1 METRAREPWAERDVY
16 YALIGDVVSSRSLT
30 NRAEVQHRLQE
41 LAATLN
47 GELEDGAL
55 AAPLR
60 VTAGDE
66 LQGLLERPEPVVDIT
81 VRLADHLHPVR
92 LTWGLG
98 RGTLTT
104 ELGADVATLD
114 GPCFHRARRAA
125 ERAAE
130 EDRWLLEEGLP
141 SPQGR
146 ILTALFALM
155 SGIRS
160 DWTETQ
166 AKYVREVR
174 GRRQKDV
181 AEELGRH
188 KSTISKALASSR
200 YEEIEEG
207 EGAARDLLRWIVS
220 DGAEDGEPKEGDERR
235 DGRST

>member
-1 METRAREPWAERDVY
+1 METRARESRADRDVY

-98 RGTLTT
+98 RGRLTT

-207 EGAARDLLRWIVS
+207 EGAARELLRWIVS
-220 DGAEDGEPKEGDERR
+220 DGGEDGEPKEGDERR

>member
-1 METRAREPWAERDVY
+1 METRTRESRADRDVY
-16 YALIGDVVSSRSLT
+16 YALIGDVVSSRNLPD
-30 NRAEVQHRLQE
+30 RAEVQRRLQE
-41 LAATLN
+41 LASTLN
-47 GELEDGAL
+47 EEFEDGAL

-60 VTAGDE
+60 LTAGDE

-81 VRLADHLHPVR
+81 VRVADHLHPVR

-98 RGTLTT
+98 RGMLST
-104 ELGADVATLD
+104 ELGGNVATLD

-130 EDRWLLEEGLP
+130 EDCWLLQEGLP

-160 DWTETQ
+160 EWTETQ

-174 GRRQKDV
+174 GRKQKDV
-181 AEELGRH
+181 AEELDRH
-188 KSTISKALASSR
+188 KSTISKALSSSR
-200 YEEIEEG
+200 YQEIEEG
-207 EGAARDLLRWIVS
+207 EGAARDLLSWIAS
-220 DGAEDGEPKEGDERR
+220 DSAEDGGAEGSGERGE
-235 DGRST
+235 GRST

>member
-1 METRAREPWAERDVY
+1 METRAPESRADRDVY

-30 NRAEVQHRLQE
+30 NRAEVQRRLQE
-41 LAATLN
+41 LADTLN
-47 GELEDGAL
+47 GELGEGAL

-66 LQGLLERPEPVVDIT
+66 LQGLFKRPEPVVDIT

-104 ELGADVATLD
+104 ELGDNVATLD

-141 SPQGR
+141 SPQGK

-200 YEEIEEG
+200 YEEIEQG
-207 EGAARDLLRWIVS
+207 EVAARDLLSWIHS
-220 DGAEDGEPKEGDERR
+220 DAVEDGEAEGDDERGE
-235 DGRST
+235 GRRP

>member
-1 METRAREPWAERDVY
+1 METRARESRADRDVY

-207 EGAARDLLRWIVS
+207 EGAARELLRWIVS
-220 DGAEDGEPKEGDERR
+220 DGGEDGEPKEGDERR

>member
-1 METRAREPWAERDVY
+1 METEARESKDDRQVY
-16 YALIGDVVSSRSLT
+16 YALIGDVVNSRSLPD
-30 NRAEVQHRLQE
+30 RAGVQRRLQE
-41 LAATLN
+41 PTATLN
-47 GELEDGAL
+47 RELEDGAL

-66 LQGLLERPEPVVDIT
+66 VQALLERPEPVVDIT

-104 ELGADVATLD
+104 ELGGDVATLD

-130 EDRWLLEEGLP
+130 EDRWLLQEGLP
-141 SPQGR
+141 SPHGR
-146 ILTALFALM
+146 TLTALFALM

-160 DWTETQ
+160 EWTEIQ

-181 AEELGRH
+181 AEKVGRH

-207 EGAARDLLRWIVS
+207 EGAARDLLSWIAS
-220 DGAEDGEPKEGDERR
+220 DAAEGGGAEGAGERGEGS
-235 DGRST
+235 ST